1 MDPRR
6 IAGLLDAPGCR
17 RRQVLDAAQV
27 DLGLLAEAIGAPPGG
42 QSPYARERD
51 GTFTHLA
58 TARLPEL
65 VGRHLGIDCAAA
77 VETSELPV
85 GAGLWVWRAPKLRL
99 GGLPVTPEQIV
110 LAGDGKLLHPVEIR
124 SYACLD
130 GHADPAKVAGT
141 ARELAVVV
149 AALRQA
155 APVPER
161 VSSRCLLVLPRN
173 FGLAPVGTLLDVA
186 PQVRRLSWS
195 LAQLDAVDLPAGLRT
210 PRLTPDALVS
220 ALTEVEARFGDGC
233 PSCPMYTRCRQ
244 DAERSGTVAR
254 AGGAAANLCG
264 PVGTAVHALALAH
277 GERIPNDEAEQ
288 AISDEL
294 ARAAAAYGWAVGATG
309 GGASGAGA
317 SGGSGTTGRRG
328 PAGKPGAR

>member
-17 RRQVLDAAQV
+17 RRQALDAAQV
-27 DLGLLAEAIGAPPGG
+27 DLGLLADAIGAPPGG

-85 GAGLWVWRAPKLRL
+85 GAGLWVWREPKLRL
-99 GGLPVTPEQIV
+99 RDLPVTTDQIV
-110 LAGDGKLLHPVEIR
+110 LAGDGTHLFPVEIR

-130 GHADPAKVAGT
+130 GHADPTKVAGT

-186 PQVRRLSWS
+186 PQVRRLGWS
-195 LAQLDAVDLPAGLRT
+195 LDRLDAVDLPARLRV
-210 PRLTPDALVS
+210 PELGGPALVDAL
-220 ALTEVEARFGDGC
+220 AAVEARFGDGC
-233 PSCPMYTRCRQ
+233 PSCPMYTHCRQ
-244 DAERSGTVAR
+244 DAEQTGTVAR

-277 GERIPNDEAEQ
+277 GERTPSGEAEQ
-288 AISDEL
+288 AIADEL
-294 ARAAAAYGWAVGATG
+294 ARAAAAYGWATG
-309 GGASGAGA
+309 GRSI
-317 SGGSGTTGRRG
+317 
-328 PAGKPGAR
+328 P

>member
-51 GTFTHLA
+51 GTFAHLA
-58 TARLPEL
+58 VARLPEL
-65 VGRHLGIDCAAA
+65 VARHLGVDCGSA
-77 VETSELPV
+77 VETAELPV
-85 GAGLWVWRAPKLRL
+85 GAGLWLWRGPRLRL
-99 GGLPVTPEQIV
+99 GELSVTPEQVV
-110 LAGDGKLLHPVEIR
+110 LVGDGTLLHPVEIR

-161 VSSRCLLVLPRN
+161 ISSRCLLVLPRN
-173 FGLAPVGTLLDVA
+173 FGLAPVGTTLDVA
-186 PQVRRLSWS
+186 PQVRRLAWS
-195 LAQLDAVDLPAGLRT
+195 LGRLTAADLPERLRRRAPGEPALAGDDLVT
-210 PRLTPDALVS
+210 AL
-220 ALTEVEARFGDGC
+220 AAVEARFGDGC
-233 PSCPMYTRCRQ
+233 PSCPMYTHCRR
-244 DAERSGTVAR
+244 DAERDGTVAR

-264 PVGTAVHALALAH
+264 PVGVAAHALALAH
-277 GERIPNDEAEQ
+277 GERAPHGEAEQ
-288 AISDEL
+288 AIAAEL
-294 ARAAAAYGWAVGATG
+294 SRAAQAYGWAT
-309 GGASGAGA
+309 AGR
-317 SGGSGTTGRRG
+317 ST
-328 PAGKPGAR
+328 P

>member
-17 RRQVLDAAQV
+17 RRQALDAAQV
-27 DLGLLAEAIGAPPGG
+27 DLGLLAEAIGSPPGG

-65 VGRHLGIDCAAA
+65 VGTHLGIEATEA
-77 VETSELPV
+77 VETAELPV
-85 GAGLWVWRAPKLRL
+85 GAGLWVWRGPRLRL
-99 GGLPVTPEQIV
+99 GGLPVTPERVV
-110 LAGDGKLLHPVEIR
+110 LAGDDTSLYPVEIR

-161 VSSRCLLVLPRN
+161 ISSRCLLVLPRN

-186 PQVRRLSWS
+186 PQVRRLAWS
-195 LAQLDAVDLPAGLRT
+195 LDRLDAGGLPARLRT
-210 PRLTPDALVS
+210 PLAGEALVT
-220 ALTEVEARFGDGC
+220 ALTEVDARFGDGC
-233 PSCPMYTRCRQ
+233 PSCPMYTHCRVE
-244 DAERSGTVAR
+244 AERTGTVAR

-264 PVGTAVHALALAH
+264 PVGIAAHALALAH
-277 GERIPNDEAEQ
+277 GERAPSGEAEQ
-288 AISDEL
+288 AIADEL
-294 ARAAAAYGWAVGATG
+294 ARAAAAYGWAVG
-309 GGASGAGA
+309 
-317 SGGSGTTGRRG
+317 GGST
-328 PAGKPGAR
+328 A

>member
-1 MDPRR
+1 LDPRR

-65 VGRHLGIDCAAA
+65 VGRHLGIDCDGA

-85 GAGLWVWRAPKLRL
+85 GAGLWVWRSPKLRL

-130 GHADPAKVAGT
+130 GHADPTKVAGT

-161 VSSRCLLVLPRN
+161 VSGRCLLVLPRN

-195 LAQLDAVDLPAGLRT
+195 LAQLDAVDLPSALRLPQLAGDT
-210 PRLTPDALVS
+210 LVS

-233 PSCPMYTRCRQ
+233 PSCPMYTHCRQ

-277 GERIPNDEAEQ
+277 GERTPSGEAEQ

-294 ARAAAAYGWAVGATG
+294 ARAAAAYGWAVG
-309 GGASGAGA
+309 
-317 SGGSGTTGRRG
+317 GSGL
-328 PAGKPGAR
+328 AVDGKRGAR